1 MKGLNA
7 VDLERLYRE
16 HVDAVYGYLS
26 FKLRDSQAVEDL
38 VQETFLAAHQGLN
51 RLHSVNSPKA
61 WLLTIAHNKLVDFL
75 RRRPVHLPL
84 QAESLAAAGGEAAN
98 LFAQEIL
105 EQLAE
110 PERTIVYGLYVEG
123 LTYREL
129 GEMLGIPKGTVKSKA
144 HYARKYLYNWL
155 QGGSR

>member
-1 MKGLNA
+1 M
-7 VDLERLYRE
+7 
-16 HVDAVYGYLS
+16 
-26 FKLRDSQAVEDL
+26 

-75 RRRPVHLPL
+75 RRRPVHVPL

-144 HYARKYLYNWL
+144 HYARNTSTTGCRGD
-155 QGGSR
+155 QGDETARRVHGPGLGPAVRHALP